1 MTMSKLTG
9 IRALAKLRDERAAFE
24 AREAKARR
32 EAAIELGDIVL
43 AMGAD
48 VLPLAD
54 LKRAL
59 VAAVAAHEARP
70 PSARLIKPGAA
81 RGAESQLRE
90 DHGDQT

>member
-9 IRALAKLRDERAAFE
+9 VRALAKLRDERVAFE

-43 AMGAD
+43 AAGAD

-59 VAAVAAHEARP
+59 VAAVAAHTTKPASPRLTRS
-70 PSARLIKPGAA
+70 SAASGDASP
-81 RGAESQLRE
+81 LRE

>member
-24 AREAKARR
+24 AREAKARH
-32 EAAIELGDIVL
+32 EAAIELGNFVL
-43 AMGAD
+43 ATGAD

-59 VAAVAAHEARP
+59 VAAVAAHTSKP
-70 PSARLIKPGAA
+70 PSLHLTRSSAA
-81 RGAESQLRE
+81 GGAESPLRE
-90 DHGDQT
+90 DRGEQA

>member
-1 MTMSKLTG
+1 MTLSKLTG
-9 IRALAKLRDERAAFE
+9 IRALAKLRDERVAFE

-43 AMGAD
+43 AAGAD

-54 LKRAL
+54 LKNAL
-59 VAAVAAHEARP
+59 VAAVAAHATKPASPRLTRS
-70 PSARLIKPGAA
+70 SAASGDA
-81 RGAESQLRE
+81 SQLRE

>member
-9 IRALAKLRDERAAFE
+9 IRALAKLRDERVAFE

-43 AMGAD
+43 ATGAD

-59 VAAVAAHEARP
+59 VAAVAAHATKP
-70 PSARLIKPGAA
+70 PSARLTRSSAA
-81 RGAESQLRE
+81 SDDASQLRE